1 MLDTQVYSNTGGQNS
16 DSSNMLGGYDMNQF
30 GAASQGKLV
39 EKKSVSE
46 AFISGHGS
54 PFVAQ
59 VSMANSAKTYRA
71 MLDGLEY
78 RGTAFFQCYTN
89 CQPEHGVADR
99 LYAAKALSLIHI

>member
-1 MLDTQVYSNTGGQNS
+1 MVLQNLSEGCCCSSLDTQVYSNTGGQNS

-54 PFVAQ
+54 PFC
-59 VSMANSAKTYRA
+59 RA
-71 MLDGLEY
+71 SL
-78 RGTAFFQCYTN
+78 
-89 CQPEHGVADR
+89 HGQLRQDLPRHAR
-99 LYAAKALSLIHI
+99 RP